1 MSTAAAVAR
10 KAAAAA
16 LAAASGGA
24 KVAPAAPKGKVVLAT
39 PRKDAASIL
48 GYATQAESSL
58 AIAPIV
64 AGLAKEAEALMKL
77 RTSPVFF
84 NPALGTMSPK
94 VVVATPQP
102 LGGPLPSHPPTAM
115 AGRTF
120 NKRLRLHPHWKLR
133 PVRRWVDFVPFI
145 KELNISYDPGVEG
158 FVGARELGR
167 QALSPKVMA
176 KFSACAVKVFEKDDG
191 SHAVVHIQWNNG
203 RFSSAAAQFSSF
215 DEILDKFETER
226 QMIEWMLQEG
236 EMN

>member
-24 KVAPAAPKGKVVLAT
+24 KVAPAAPKGKVVIAT
-39 PRKDAASIL
+39 PRKDAASLL

-77 RTSPVFF
+77 RTSPMFF
-84 NPALGTMSPK
+84 NPALGTMSPR
-94 VVVATPQP
+94 VPTPTPPQP
-102 LGGPLPSHPPTAM
+102 RGGPLPSHPPTAM

-145 KELNISYDPGVEG
+145 KELTICYDPGVEG

-176 KFSACAVKVFEKDDG
+176 KFSGCAVKVFEKDDG
-191 SHAVVHIQWNNG
+191 SHAVVHIQWVRG
-203 RFSSAAAQFSSF
+203 GG
-215 DEILDKFETER
+215 L
-226 QMIEWMLQEG
+226 EG
-236 EMN
+236 THALFF